1 MKKILVIP
9 DIENIEKSLS
19 LANEYNL
26 GFEYNDFFTSDVLD
40 DELKKNEIIKKYKSQ
55 KLPEYT
61 TNHGA
66 FIDVLP
72 FSADVKIKEV
82 ACNRIKQSI
91 DVSRKIGATSVV
103 FHLNYNPLLKVE
115 SYVDDFVEKS
125 VDIWQQI
132 LKENSDINIY
142 IENMFEQSPDVIK
155 AIAKGLCE
163 NKNFGIC
170 LDWAHATLSKTSP
183 ELWAEELRDYV
194 KHIHINDN
202 NLDFDSHLAWG
213 DGKLNRNL
221 FYNCYNEYFGDAT
234 VLIETTDIDNQR
246 KSLIQLGKDNFIK

>member
-40 DELKKNEIIKKYKSQ
+40 DELKKKEIIKKYKSQ
-55 KLPEYT
+55 KLPDYT

-72 FSADVKIKEV
+72 FSADKKIKEV
-82 ACNRIKQSI
+82 AYIRIKQSI
-91 DVSRKIGATSVV
+91 DVSKGIGAKAVV

-115 SYVDDFVEKS
+115 SYVNDFVKKN
-125 VDIWQQI
+125 VDIWQRI
-132 LKENSDINIY
+132 LNENPGISIY
-142 IENMFEQSPDVIK
+142 IENMFEQNPIVLKSV
-155 AIAKGLCE
+155 AKDLCK
-163 NKNFGIC
+163 NDNFGIC
-170 LDWAHATLSKTSP
+170 LDWAHATLSGVSP
-183 ELWAEELRDYV
+183 ELWAEELKDYV

-202 NLDFDSHLAWG
+202 DLNSDGHLPWGGGNLD
-213 DGKLNRNL
+213 RNL
-221 FYNCYNEYFGDAT
+221 FYSCYDRFLSDST
-234 VLIETTDIDNQR
+234 ILIETTNIDEQL
-246 KSLIQLGKDNFIK
+246 KSLRQLEKDGFIK